1 MEIRE
6 ELQPL
11 LQLWRCLQLE
21 AAAVVWQMQQRL
33 IVQVREL
40 QLALLSME
48 VLDQTLAEATV
59 EQVGVVLEMLDQ
71 EETLRARQRG
81 QEELV
86 AEEQVAQAEQLAA
99 MATVQ
104 LH

>member
-1 MEIRE
+1 
-6 ELQPL
+6 
-11 LQLWRCLQLE
+11 
-21 AAAVVWQMQQRL
+21 MQQRL